1 MEEASG
7 SIGKR
12 SKSSADLR
20 GSLDYM
26 PNELCKFEP
35 TPEQRTSPYSKAADV
50 WSLGSALVK
59 VLTGHKFEAPNALP
73 SCEDY
78 VMTLW
83 TASLT
88 KAPPTRYTEWKCCVM
103 SCACA

>member
-26 PNELCKFEP
+26 PNKLRNFEP
-35 TPEQRTSPYSKAADV
+35 TPKHRKPPYSKAADV
-50 WSLGSALVK
+50 WSLGSTLVK
-59 VLTGHKFEAPNALP
+59 VLAGHKLP
-73 SCEDY
+73 MCGA
-78 VMTLW
+78 W
-83 TASLT
+83 A
-88 KAPPTRYTEWKCCVM
+88 ARR
-103 SCACA
+103 

>member
-20 GSLDYM
+20 GSPDYM
-26 PNELCKFEP
+26 PNELRNFEP
-35 TPEQRTSPYSKAADV
+35 TPEHRTPPYSKAADV
-50 WSLGSALVK
+50 RSSGSALVK
-59 VLTGHKFEAPNALP
+59 VLTGHKFKAPNAGP

-78 VMTLW
+78 VNDLVDGLIDQGATD
-83 TASLT
+83 
-88 KAPPTRYTEWKCCVM
+88 EWHRV
-103 SCACA
+103 